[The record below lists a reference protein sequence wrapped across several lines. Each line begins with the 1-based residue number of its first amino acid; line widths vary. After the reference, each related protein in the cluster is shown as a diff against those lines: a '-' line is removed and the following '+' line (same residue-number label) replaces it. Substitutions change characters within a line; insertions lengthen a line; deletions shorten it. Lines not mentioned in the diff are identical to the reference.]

1 MDLSFIVISLI
12 KDPSPEISFF
22 VTQVH
27 PSKLMKKLCADLK
40 IPVAS
45 SANNQYYGY
54 NSVKINFSGL
64 NIEADVDQDLKEI
77 YSKEIKRSVPLD
89 DEYPVGERTEQ
100 SKQDDMTGTAVGESY
115 VNDSFDSDT
124 VDDIDEEHVDSDW
137 WAYSLWNSLKSILK
151 HHRD

>member
-1 MDLSFIVISLI
+1 
-12 KDPSPEISFF
+12 
-22 VTQVH
+22 
-27 PSKLMKKLCADLK
+27 MKKLCADLK

-137 WAYSLWNSLKSILK
+137 
-151 HHRD
+151 